1 MRGVMPIL
9 KCEIYQVNTQN
20 WSVETVVKRQYL
32 NYKKWKT
39 EEKERLI
46 KWDKWDS
53 SMSLWVGI
61 LVTTTW
67 LFRAIFTIF
76 LLLFQCCLLHSS
88 SGIGKPSW
96 HLKEENINRWVC
108 CLSVCLSVN
117 TYLSKSQ
124 HSGLAEQHL
133 LTARRI
139 RMVFVIFEPFYQ
151 RECSLRGKLVPWCIV
166 WHFGILVNWLIAR
179 DSEKKK
185 RERGLR
191 C

>member
-20 WSVETVVKRQYL
+20 WSVETVVKWQYL

-76 LLLFQCCLLHSS
+76 LLLLQCCLLHSS

-108 CLSVCLSVN
+108 CLSVCLP
-117 TYLSKSQ
+117 
-124 HSGLAEQHL
+124 
-133 LTARRI
+133 I
-139 RMVFVIFEPFYQ
+139 RTWVKVSIVDWQSSIFSQ
-151 RECSLRGKLVPWCIV
+151 REGYGWSLWSSNHFIRGSARSGVSLYLGVSYDTL
-166 WHFGILVNWLIAR
+166 GYWLT
-179 DSEKKK
+179 
-185 RERGLR
+185 GW
-191 C
+191 